1 MTKKSN
7 ALIGMLV
14 VFAVLSSLF
23 IYQWL
28 HPDYPY
34 PEARGGVLDARQWD
48 FERQGIVPLR
58 GEWEFYENRLL
69 TPQDFRTDAAQ
80 LAEESRFLPVPG
92 GWKGD
97 FGDGYGAGTYRLR
110 VQVSEP
116 ELYSLRGK
124 KIRMSSRIYM
134 DDSDLGGTGQ
144 PGMSAEQF
152 TPSNLPFFGTIQA
165 NADTVDIIVQVASYD
180 YLEGGLV
187 QAPEFGLTADV
198 TARVDNARLAD
209 MIVVTTML
217 VFAVYYAGMF
227 RQWRK
232 EPYLLFFSLF
242 CLSIGLFFGID
253 NEILMATLFPE
264 ISFLLLQ
271 KLLFLL
277 PCMAILF
284 FTLYVYTYIDN
295 RMSHAVRWLRRIAY
309 LYLGLIIM
317 LPNAY
322 LVDILWSGILLQIMA
337 FAFIL
342 LLVFRNRSRGVHV
355 YSILLGVFFAMI
367 SWLYAQTRYQLAL
380 DNPYYMIVTP
390 LLLVLSQSLL
400 MSERAREAYLRSER
414 LAEELMA
421 NDRQKDEFLVH
432 TSHEFKTPLH
442 SIINLAQVVTN
453 QSGDKLAQRQRA
465 NLEYIIAQAVRLSTQ
480 VNDIIDYQ
488 RLRRG
493 SLTFQNRLFD
503 VSGTIQA
510 TLESLQY
517 LRKHDE
523 VRLINQVQPGTAYLN
538 TDENRLKQILV
549 NLIGNALK
557 FTERGSITVAAASE
571 EGWMCLTFRDT
582 GTGMSE
588 ERRRLLLT
596 DAMPDDSNGGPAASM
611 QPSSGLGLRISKA
624 LATQMGGDL
633 ELQWSEPGQGSVFVL
648 RLPKASAAPIM
659 EEAEAGPGTQAIE
672 SAPIAEGRIQHT
684 DEPHNEAKI
693 LLVDDDVS
701 NIKVL
706 QEILAPSRYRLL
718 VAYDGASALKLIA
731 SHRDISLVLLDV
743 MMPGLSGYEVCRR
756 IRGDHPIYQLP
767 VLLLTVRHSAA
778 DVAAGLEAGAN
789 DFLTKPF
796 DGQELLARVRTL
808 LQLREAV
815 EQAVRIETLYL
826 QSQIKPHFIYNAL
839 SGIISLCYSDGPR
852 AGKLLGEFSNY
863 LRLSFDLD
871 PHHAKISLSR
881 ELSLVKSYVELE
893 KARFGDRL
901 QVDWHAEV
909 SQETL
914 IPALIIQPL
923 VENAIRHG
931 LMKRLSG
938 GTVRIQAESDHE
950 GLRIA
955 VQDDGVGIPK
965 QQLETMLTQERM
977 GGSIGLINVHRRLMN
992 EYGQGLQIESV
1003 QGEGTKV
1010 TIRIPSL
1017 GGRQRQEVN
1026 GFDESHDRR

>member
-1 MTKKSN
+1 MRNQLN

-28 HPDYPY
+28 HPDYQY
-34 PEARGGVLDARQWD
+34 PEARGGVLDAREWD
-48 FERQGIVPLR
+48 FARQGIVPLR
-58 GEWEFYENRLL
+58 GEWEFYANKLL
-69 TPQDFRTDAAQ
+69 TPQDFRTNAEQ
-80 LAEESRFLPVPG
+80 LAAERRFLPVPG
-92 GWKGD
+92 SWKGR

-110 VQVSEP
+110 VHVSDP

-124 KIRMSSRIYM
+124 KIRMSSSIYM
-134 DDSDLGGTGQ
+134 NDTDLGGTGQ
-144 PGMSAEQF
+144 PWLSADHF
-152 TPSNLPFFGTIQA
+152 IPSNLPFFGTIQSDT
-165 NADTVDIIVQVASYD
+165 DTVDIIVQMASYD

-187 QAPEFGLTADV
+187 QAPEFGLSADV
-198 TARVDNARLAD
+198 MARVDNARLAD
-209 MIVVTTML
+209 MIVITTML
-217 VFAVYYAGMF
+217 VFGVYFAGMF

-232 EPYLLFFSLF
+232 EPFLIFFSLF
-242 CLSIGLFFGID
+242 CLSSGLFFSID
-253 NEILMATLFPE
+253 NEILLATLIPT
-264 ISFLLLQ
+264 ISFPLLQ
-271 KLLFLL
+271 KLLFIL
-277 PCMAILF
+277 PCLSILF
-284 FTLYVYTYIDN
+284 FAQYVYTYIDN
-295 RMSHAVRWLRRIAY
+295 KKSSAARWLRRIAY
-309 LYLGLIIM
+309 LYLAFLIV

-322 LVDILWSGILLQIMA
+322 LVDILWSGVMLQMLA
-337 FAFIL
+337 FAYIL
-342 LLVFRNRSRGVHV
+342 FLIFRNRSRGVHV
-355 YSILLGVFFAMI
+355 YYILLGVFFSII
-367 SWLYAQTRYQLAL
+367 SWAYAQTRYQLAL

-400 MSERAREAYLRSER
+400 MSERAREAYLRNER
-414 LAEELMA
+414 LAEQLMA
-421 NDRQKDEFLVH
+421 NDRQKDEFLIH

-442 SIINLAQVVTN
+442 SIINLAQVVMN
-453 QSGDKLAQRQRA
+453 QSGDKLAERQRA
-465 NLEYIIAQAVRLSTQ
+465 NLDYITAQATRLSTL

-488 RLRRG
+488 SLQRG

-517 LRKHDE
+517 LRKNE
-523 VRLINQVQPGTAYLN
+523 RVRLINQVQPGTAYLN

-557 FTERGSITVAAASE
+557 FTDQGSITVAAVSG
-571 EGWMCLTFRDT
+571 EGWLRLTFRDT
-582 GTGMSE
+582 GTGMSA
-588 ERRRLLLT
+588 ERRQRLFT
-596 DAMPDDSNGGPAASM
+596 DAMPDDGSGGPAASM
-611 QPSSGLGLRISKA
+611 QSSSGLGLRISKA
-624 LATQMGGDL
+624 LAMQMGGDL
-633 ELQWSEPGQGSVFVL
+633 ELQWSEPGQGSEFVL
-648 RLPKASAAPIM
+648 RLPKASAAPIL
-659 EEAEAGPGTQAIE
+659 EEAGTDPRTQSIE
-672 SAPIAEGRIQHT
+672 SAQIAEDRQPQPHAA
-684 DEPHNEAKI
+684 EPHHGAKL

-706 QEILAPSRYRLL
+706 QELLAPSRYRLL
-718 VAYDGASALKLIA
+718 VAYDGASALQLIEE
-731 SHRDISLVLLDV
+731 HRDIALVLLDV

-756 IRGDHPIYQLP
+756 IRTDYPLYQLP

-789 DFLTKPF
+789 DFLAKPF

-871 PHHAKISLSR
+871 PHHAKVSLGR

-901 QVDWHAEV
+901 QVAWHAEV
-909 SQETL
+909 AQETL

-938 GTVRIQAESDHE
+938 GTVRIQAEAGQE
-950 GLRIA
+950 GLCIV
-955 VQDDGVGIPK
+955 VQDDGAGMP
-965 QQLETMLTQERM
+965 QEQLETLLTQERM

-992 EYGQGLQIESV
+992 EYGQGLKIESAI
-1003 QGEGTKV
+1003 GEGTKV

-1017 GGRQRQEVN
+1017 GGKAEAGGERLQ
-1026 GFDESHDRR
+1026 